1 MKKLFLGSLAFAAMA
16 LTSCSEEN
24 EALLNNTLEVFTG
37 EIVTSE
43 SRTSLGSDNSVLW
56 SGDDAINLFKQTGYY
71 QKYKVKQGGSATASF
86 VYDNVNVKGNTL
98 DQHYAVYPYAETNS
112 IQGTTISVDLSS
124 LANQTYTANSFEEEK
139 AVMVAKSATTNL
151 SFKNALSVIRV
162 NLNNGGPVIDATVS
176 SIKITSADKAL
187 TGMATVDMSQEMQP
201 AVVAADGGKVIT
213 LTAPNVALGKEMTPF
228 YIMFPAGNYA
238 ENELTVEVTAVIN
251 GESKVCE
258 FPLPAVEIK
267 RSMITTL
274 EKTFDDDEEWTGST
288 EGEGEGDNISFVSN
302 EEALQS
308 VLEEGGIVKLA
319 NDIVTTESLSIS
331 EDVTIDL
338 NGYDL
343 DVDANGF
350 VVAEGK
356 KLTIIDSKAG
366 STMSARAASVATT
379 ITGTGDI
386 ITAKANSEITIG
398 EGVNLIT
405 TGANCCCIFVPRYSE
420 NVTINSAGNL
430 LATTAGSGTIY
441 VNGYIENCT
450 INITGGSVKHEQDLA
465 VFIAGNTN
473 LNISGGEIEG
483 TTAVEIRA
491 GQLNVTGGNFVAT
504 ASEFTATPN
513 GNGSTS
519 TGAAIAVTQHG
530 TNKVLN
536 AMISGGTF
544 TGVKA
549 LYEED
554 TCDDNVSGISMSVT
568 GGTFNGD
575 IFSENCKN
583 FIQAG
588 TFSNPSAC
596 NYLGEGA
603 NVTVELAEDYE
614 GAGFATADGQTVVLD
629 LNNKTYTATDPLV
642 GSAGTKSQ
650 AFQFLKG
657 SNVTIKNGTLT
668 SSQARMFVQNYTD
681 LTLEN
686 VTLSPSIPEYTTSK
700 YYYVLSNNSG
710 NVKLEGNTSIIAPT
724 KNDISSFAFDV
735 CKYANYEA
743 PVVTVNTTGTIEGLV
758 EVSGGTLNVTN
769 GTFKN
774 EKGHCVKVVNGTA
787 NFNGGNFTAQE
798 VVVFNMAGTV
808 NIAGGTFT
816 SNDNAVISGNGS
828 DDAKYKNGIIEITGG
843 VFNAKIQSSGYV
855 ACGIYHP
862 QAGTLKVSGGTFN
875 IENGCGILM
884 RGGSLDMT
892 GNASFNFTGNISGD
906 VTGKVGDSR
915 VVVPCGKMVVKD
927 AWSGY
932 YDAQNI
938 NISGV
943 ADIYTVNAN

>member
-1 MKKLFLGSLAFAAMA
+1 MAALIFTACSQDENLQYSTGSHTILASME
-16 LTSCSEEN
+16 SN
-24 EALLNNTLEVFTG
+24 G
-37 EIVTSE
+37 SE
-43 SRTSLGSDNSVLW
+43 SRTAFDRETGDLYWISGDDIAVLSTAGNFTHYTLTDGAGTANATFTAATKLGENTTYALHPFSAHKYVNSVLTY
-56 SGDDAINLFKQTGYY
+56 NLP
-71 QKYKVKQGGSATASF
+71 ATY
-86 VYDNVNVKGNTL
+86 VYDETEKGNE
-98 DQHYAVYPYAETNS
+98 YGAAPMIAVTDEPDASNFYFEHLGGAFCFTIKNIPADATYFKFEADEQIT
-112 IQGTTISVDLSS
+112 GDFAVTTDGEGKHIISLPTTHDATV
-124 LANQTYTANSFEEEK
+124 TANSVTINFPAEGVLSNKRFFVPLPVGTFNGFKISIGTSEGEAWSK
-139 AVMVAKSATTNL
+139 TSDATNTIERKTL
-151 SFKNALSVIRV
+151 LAM
-162 NLNNGGPVIDATVS
+162 PVITLDATVDGS
-176 SIKITSADKAL
+176 VA
-187 TGMATVDMSQEMQP
+187 TGVATQE
-201 AVVAADGGKVIT
+201 
-213 LTAPNVALGKEMTPF
+213 E
-228 YIMFPAGNYA
+228 
-238 ENELTVEVTAVIN
+238 
-251 GESKVCE
+251 
-258 FPLPAVEIK
+258 
-267 RSMITTL
+267 
-274 EKTFDDDEEWTGST
+274 
-288 EGEGEGDNISFVSN
+288 
-302 EEALQS
+302 LQS
-308 VLEEGGIVKLA
+308 VLEEGGSAILID
-319 NDIVTTESLSIS
+319 DIELTETLSIS

-338 NGYDL
+338 NGYNM
-343 DVDANGF
+343 DVNENGF

-366 STMSARAASVATT
+366 STMSVRAASVGTS

-386 ITAKANSEITIG
+386 ITAKANSDITIG

-430 LATTAGSGTIY
+430 LATTAGAGTIY

-450 INITGGSVKHEQDLA
+450 INITGGSVKHDQDVA
-465 VFIAGNTN
+465 IYIAGNAN
-473 LNISGGEIEG
+473 LNINGGEIVG

-491 GQLNVTGGNFVAT
+491 GQLNVTDGNFEAT
-504 ASEFTATPN
+504 ADEFTATPN

-519 TGAAIAVTQHG
+519 TGAAIAVTQHS
-530 TNKVLN
+530 TNKALN

-568 GGTFNGD
+568 GGTFNGE
-575 IFSENCKN
+575 IFSENCKK

-603 NVTVELAEDYE
+603 NVTVELAENYE
-614 GAGFATADGQTVVLD
+614 GAGFATASGQTVVLD

-642 GSAGTKSQ
+642 GSTGTKSQ

-686 VTLSPSIPEYTTSK
+686 VTLSPSIPAQTTSS

-724 KNDISSFAFDV
+724 KNGISSFAFDV
-735 CKYANYEA
+735 CKYATYEA

-774 EKGHCVKVVNGTA
+774 ENGNCVKVVNGTA

-798 VVVFNMAGTV
+798 VAVFNMAGTV

-884 RGGSLDMT
+884 RGGSLDMN
-892 GNASFNFTGNISGD
+892 GNASFNFTGNTSGE

-915 VVVPCGKMVVKD
+915 VVVPCGKKVVKD
-927 AWSGY
+927 AYSAY

-938 NISGV
+938 TITGV
-943 ADIYTVNAN
+943 DDIYTVE

>member
-187 TGMATVDMSQEMQP
+187 TGMATVDMSQDKQP

-213 LTAPNVALGKEMTPF
+213 LTAPNVKLSKEMTPF

-319 NDIVTTESLSIS
+319 DDIVTTESLSIS

-343 DVDANGF
+343 DVNGNMF

-366 STMSARAASVATT
+366 STMSARGASLGTT

-386 ITAKANSEITIG
+386 IKASANSEITIG

-405 TGANCCCIFVPRYSE
+405 TGTNSCCVWI
-420 NVTINSAGNL
+420 
-430 LATTAGSGTIY
+430 
-441 VNGYIENCT
+441 
-450 INITGGSVKHEQDLA
+450 
-465 VFIAGNTN
+465 
-473 LNISGGEIEG
+473 
-483 TTAVEIRA
+483 
-491 GQLNVTGGNFVAT
+491 
-504 ASEFTATPN
+504 PN
-513 GNGSTS
+513 G
-519 TGAAIAVTQHG
+519 A
-530 TNKVLN
+530 
-536 AMISGGTF
+536 
-544 TGVKA
+544 
-549 LYEED
+549 
-554 TCDDNVSGISMSVT
+554 
-568 GGTFNGD
+568 
-575 IFSENCKN
+575 
-583 FIQAG
+583 
-588 TFSNPSAC
+588 
-596 NYLGEGA
+596 
-603 NVTVELAEDYE
+603 
-614 GAGFATADGQTVVLD
+614 
-629 LNNKTYTATDPLV
+629 
-642 GSAGTKSQ
+642 
-650 AFQFLKG
+650 
-657 SNVTIKNGTLT
+657 
-668 SSQARMFVQNYTD
+668 
-681 LTLEN
+681 EN
-686 VTLSPSIPEYTTSK
+686 VTLNT
-700 YYYVLSNNSG
+700 
-710 NVKLEGNTSIIAPT
+710 EGNLTAT
-724 KNDISSFAFDV
+724 A
-735 CKYANYEA
+735 
-743 PVVTVNTTGTIEGLV
+743 
-758 EVSGGTLNVTN
+758 SG
-769 GTFKN
+769 
-774 EKGHCVKVVNGTA
+774 A
-787 NFNGGNFTAQE
+787 
-798 VVVFNMAGTV
+798 
-808 NIAGGTFT
+808 
-816 SNDNAVISGNGS
+816 AVISHNG
-828 DDAKYKNGIIEITGG
+828 Y
-843 VFNAKIQSSGYV
+843 
-855 ACGIYHP
+855 
-862 QAGTLKVSGGTFN
+862 LK
-875 IENGCGILM
+875 
-884 RGGSLDMT
+884 
-892 GNASFNFTGNISGD
+892 TGNINIIGGNITHDSD
-906 VTGKVGDSR
+906 VAVYIQQR
-915 VVVPCGKMVVKD
+915 P
-927 AWSGY
+927 
-932 YDAQNI
+932 NHE
-938 NISGV
+938 
-943 ADIYTVNAN
+943 